1 MRNTVIL
8 ADVNVLVYAFDQSS
22 ARHEQYRAWLSDA
35 LTSEDGFALV
45 DTVLMGFVRV
55 VTHPKIYA
63 QPSSTSAALEFAD
76 AVANTANGVWVHSS
90 ASSRRA
96 FSALSRADHAIRGSL
111 VPDAY
116 LASLAIAN
124 GASLAT
130 ADRGFTRYPRLRWFD
145 PAEA

>member
-1 MRNTVIL
+1 VIL

-22 ARHEQYRAWLSDA
+22 ARHEEYRSWLSGA

-45 DTVLMGFVRV
+45 DTVLMGFVRI
-55 VTHPKIYA
+55 VTHPKIFA
-63 QPSSTSAALEFAD
+63 RPSPTGAAIEFAD
-76 AVANTANGVWVHSS
+76 TVANAGNGVWVHSS
-90 ASSRRA
+90 AASRRA
-96 FSALSRADHAIRGSL
+96 FSELSRTDHAIRGNL

-130 ADRGFTRYPRLRWFD
+130 ADRGFARYPRLRWFD
-145 PAEA
+145 PAAD